1 MRITAIKYLGNP
13 ISDYNTNDNICVK
26 SAQIRS
32 FFWSVIPI
40 FGPEKT
46 PYLDTFHGVNTEY
59 TNNDNNT
66 GISHVKS
73 SFIGISVINNNNNN
87 HNTLIPNFNYDNQNK
102 CKNNKKS

>member
-1 MRITAIKYLGNP
+1 M
-13 ISDYNTNDNICVK
+13 K

-32 FFWSVIPI
+32 FFWSVFPV
-40 FGPEKT
+40 FGPEKP

-73 SFIGISVINNNNNN
+73 SFFSVINNNNNN

-102 CKNNKKS
+102 CNNNKKS

>member
-13 ISDYNTNDNICVK
+13 ISNYNTNDNICVK

-32 FFWSVIPI
+32 FSWSVFPV
-40 FGPEKT
+40 FGPEKP

-73 SFIGISVINNNNNN
+73 SFFSVINNNNN

-102 CKNNKKS
+102 CNNNKKS

>member
-1 MRITAIKYLGNP
+1 M
-13 ISDYNTNDNICVK
+13 
-26 SAQIRS
+26 
-32 FFWSVIPI
+32 
-40 FGPEKT
+40 
-46 PYLDTFHGVNTEY
+46 NTEY

-102 CKNNKKS
+102 CNNNKKS